1 MSPMADIIR
10 EDERCELI
18 QVERLLLTLE
28 ARVHGACWCGV
39 VWRGVVVL
47 IEGNGMAWHG
57 VAWPSMVYPV
67 LVAGRWDLNIKG
79 EFESVA
85 RHSIISRGPTYP
97 L

>member
-1 MSPMADIIR
+1 MICR
-10 EDERCELI
+10 FCCRFI
-18 QVERLLLTLE
+18 QARKFYKKLYE
-28 ARVHGACWCGV
+28 AAGQGTWCGV

-79 EFESVA
+79 EFESLA
-85 RHSIISRGPTYP
+85 RHIRIV
-97 L
+97 